1 MYYKMYLHKWVTTMA
16 TNWLLGVM
24 NQPSEDINLL
34 LHVLGVENYI
44 LYVSENWLKVCQY
57 HWDNNMGSDHHNNH
71 PVDRTIETSKLP
83 ATNSVQ
89 SS

>member
-1 MYYKMYLHKWVTTMA
+1 MYSWTLTFFFVCSKLMYYKMYLHKWVTTMA

-57 HWDNNMGSDHHNNH
+57 HWDNEHGF
-71 PVDRTIETSKLP
+71 
-83 ATNSVQ
+83 
-89 SS
+89 

>member
-34 LHVLGVENYI
+34 LHVLGYANI
-44 LYVSENWLKVCQY
+44 IGIM
-57 HWDNNMGSDHHNNH
+57 NMGSDHHNNH